1 LNYMK
6 PSEAVE
12 KLGTYL
18 ASLDFTK
25 DQTRATVE
33 YQVAIMRFLFDHDL
47 TIKSPEE
54 LGGRI
59 S

>member
-1 LNYMK
+1 MK

-33 YQVAIMRFLFDHDL
+33 YQVAIMRFLFDNNL
-47 TIKSPEE
+47 TIKSSQE